1 MSARTRFGLTW
12 WGQRWIEALESLGAV
27 YANRLPRGRTYAR
40 KGTVQDLTVDAGTVT
55 ARVQGSRARPYRV
68 QLQLPAF
75 DDGTW
80 EAITTALAARV
91 RLSADLLDAR
101 MPEDI
106 DEVLAECGV
115 SLFPTARELTTR
127 CSCPDIANPCKHVAA
142 VHYVLAQTFDADP
155 FLLTTL
161 RGRDREAL
169 LAGLRAQ
176 RAGTPLTERPVE
188 PGTDPIPVDA
198 LRAQELFRSAGS
210 LADVAVRPHLPD
222 DPGAML
228 RRLGPPPGLEAAS
241 GELQAAVRDAAAV
254 AWELLDSDTDPV
266 VGALRRHGATSARQL
281 TELLDEPIET
291 IRAELQRLR
300 REGVVDVTGR
310 GPATRYH
317 LSR

>member
-12 WGQRWIEALESLGAV
+12 WGQRWIDALEALGAV

-68 QLQLPAF
+68 QLQLPVF

-80 EAITTALAARV
+80 EAITTALASRV
-91 RLSADLLDAR
+91 RLSADLLDAT

-127 CSCPDIANPCKHVAA
+127 CSCPDVANPCKHVAA

-161 RGRDREAL
+161 RGRDRELL
-169 LAGLRAQ
+169 LAGLRAR
-176 RAGTPLTERPVE
+176 RAGTPLTDRPVAT
-188 PGTDPIPVDA
+188 TDDPVPVAA
-198 LRAQELFRSAGS
+198 LRAQELFRAAGP
-210 LADVAVRPHLPD
+210 LADIAVRPHPPN
-222 DPGAML
+222 DPGAVL

-241 GELQAAVRDAAAV
+241 DDLQAAVRDAAAV
-254 AWELLDSDTDPV
+254 AWELLDRDGDPV
-266 VGALRRHGATSARQL
+266 VGALQQHGATSARHL
-281 TELLDEPIET
+281 AELLDEPIET

-300 REGVVDVTGR
+300 HEGAVNTTGR

>member
-1 MSARTRFGLTW
+1 VSARTRFGLTW
-12 WGQRWIEALESLGAV
+12 WGQRWIDALESLGAV

-40 KGTVQDLTVDAGTVT
+40 KGTVQDLTVQAGAVT

-68 QLQLPAF
+68 QLQLPVF

-80 EAITTALAARV
+80 EAITTALASRV
-91 RLSADLLDAR
+91 RLSADLLDAT

-127 CSCPDIANPCKHVAA
+127 CSCPDVANPCKHVAA

-161 RGRDREAL
+161 RGRDREVL

-176 RAGTPLTERPVE
+176 RAGTEVTEQQGE
-188 PGTDPIPVDA
+188 AATDPIPVEA
-198 LRAQELFRSAGS
+198 LRAQDLFRAAGS
-210 LADVAVRPHLPD
+210 LANLAVRPHQPD
-222 DPGAML
+222 DPGAVL
-228 RRLGPPPGLEAAS
+228 RRLGAPPGLEAAS

-266 VGALRRHGATSARQL
+266 VGALGRHGATSARQGHRTGTGNPLPPLGL
-281 TELLDEPIET
+281 TAPPGNV
-291 IRAELQRLR
+291 RSKGNSKR
-300 REGVVDVTGR
+300 
-310 GPATRYH
+310 TR
-317 LSR
+317 